1 MNQPPATVTVTD
13 AAARA
18 SAGEVLLLDVRE
30 PHEWEA
36 GHAADAVHLPL
47 SAFDPA
53 AVPTDRPVYAI
64 CRSGKRSAQ
73 ATEALLGAGID
84 VTNVEGGML
93 AWDEAGLP
101 VTTDGGTPGS
111 IA

>member
-1 MNQPPATVTVTD
+1 MNETSVTD
-13 AAARA
+13 AQTRA
-18 SAGEVLLLDVRE
+18 QAGDVLLLDVRE

-36 GHAADAVHLPL
+36 GHAEAATHLPL
-47 SAFDPA
+47 SAFDVS

-73 ATEALLGAGID
+73 ATEALLGAGRD

-93 AWDEAGLP
+93 AWAEAGLP
-101 VTTDGGTPGS
+101 VTTDGGAAGQVV
-111 IA
+111 